1 MKYSELKKILIKNG
15 CRFDHSGGRHEIW
28 YSPITKKYFPWLGTK
43 RKMLQKELLNQY

>member
-28 YSPITKKYFPWLGTK
+28 YSPITEDVAKGTLK
-43 RKMLQKELLNQY
+43 SILRAAGIE